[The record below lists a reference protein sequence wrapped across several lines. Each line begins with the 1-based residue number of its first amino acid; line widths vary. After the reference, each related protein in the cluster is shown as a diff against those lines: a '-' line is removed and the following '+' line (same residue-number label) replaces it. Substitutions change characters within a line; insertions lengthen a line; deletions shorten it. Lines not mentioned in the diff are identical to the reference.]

1 MTKFKSLICPII
13 CYNLTINT
21 PNVKPRSNSELPIP
35 KAAKQ
40 SVTPA
45 IVEVDNPESS
55 QVGHS
60 WVRIVE
66 LRSRS
71 RSGPGQVQVR
81 KLRN

>member
-21 PNVKPRSNSELPIP
+21 PIVKPRSNSELPIP
-35 KAAKQ
+35 KAKQ

-60 WVRIVE
+60 WVLI
-66 LRSRS
+66 LALMLNKAASKTAKS
-71 RSGPGQVQVR
+71 FA
-81 KLRN
+81 